1 MEYRIVRNDE
11 LYHHGVRG
19 MKWGVRRQA
28 SVSSG
33 RSQNPSI
40 RTPIS
45 SEQRKT
51 KVKKAAKIGVAV
63 AGAALAAYGGYKVY
77 KLQGDAVISLGK
89 KYARMGDTHMS
100 IARNRLDSSASTG
113 IDARRLAYQASIAK
127 RSDDRKVFSEGARN
141 LRAISEERR
150 SAAQE
155 SINTAK
161 QYYNKAANKNYSR
174 KEVVREMSDIV
185 KRRKRNGW

>member
-1 MEYRIVRNDE
+1 
-11 LYHHGVRG
+11 
-19 MKWGVRRQA
+19 MKWGVKRQA

-33 RSQNPSI
+33 RIQNPSI

-51 KVKKAAKIGVAV
+51 KMKKAAKIGVAV

-77 KLQGDAVISLGK
+77 KLQGDAVVSLGK

-100 IARNRLDSSASTG
+100 IARNRLDSSAGAG